1 MKNIESIRNEINS
14 IDEELVKLF
23 KRRLEIVE
31 EVAASKR
38 ESGAA
43 VTDPARERAIL
54 SRVSAG
60 STPNRSAWSVIATPE
75 SPRARAARQ
84 IASRLSLESCEQC
97 VCRCWSYAIIRGLS
111 PFLSREGADHFPS
124 GAKNAL
130 PTL

>member
-1 MKNIESIRNEINS
+1 MKKLISVLLLLAMLVLPLASCGGNKGTETETTAAESTATAES
-14 IDEELVKLF
+14 EQTEETTTAETTVDDDLKW
-23 KRRLEIVE
+23 E
-31 EVAASKR
+31 E
-38 ESGAA
+38 
-43 VTDPARERAIL
+43 
-54 SRVSAG
+54 
-60 STPNRSAWSVIATPE
+60 
-75 SPRARAARQ
+75 